1 MKTKIQIIQQLLDDR
16 KINAEEAM
24 ILMQTEKEYVYIPN
38 YVPYAPFYVNPV
50 PAYPLAPNWY
60 TTSGDGLTISN

>member
-16 KINAEEAM
+16 KINAEEAL

-38 YVPYAPFYVNPV
+38 YTPFYVNPV
-50 PAYPLAPNWY
+50 PAYPLAPSWY
-60 TTSGDGLTISN
+60 TTTGASLTISD

>member
-16 KINAEEAM
+16 KINAEEAL

-38 YVPYAPFYVNPV
+38 YTV

-60 TTSGDGLTISN
+60 TTSGDGLTILN